1 MLPTVRRC
9 HSLISISLRIGWGT
23 PSLTAIVMVAWLA
36 AAGCKQDG
44 TPATAP
50 EPAAAGG
57 ARGDAAAGARPLP
70 PTAAGMKAPFERRT
84 AALAKTFAAGV
95 KAYRVKKYGE
105 AKRLFHEVVA
115 ARPDDTAA
123 GYQELRAAVRADPNA
138 DPSEPVR
145 ALLYR
150 DFVAYDHRL
159 RTAKELASLWASLR
173 ASELEAIRAAA
184 RAAYAD
190 RLAQAAFF
198 VGRNRTAQPVMYD
211 ETGKPVVDLY
221 QEAYAFD
228 PGSGLVRRL
237 SDTAGRVAGIKVDR
251 GGKRLALLIVN
262 DVAPTVA
269 AIGSSFSAVSGMTVS
284 LETLE
289 TVGPVALPI
298 KEAVTEIR
306 LCTTAKGEARWA
318 IGQAHYAIDAAKRR
332 AVAIRQDDCAS
343 GTTVAVT
350 PEHGR
355 FVRLAQSRPDAG
367 VIDLPVDGGSRP
379 IEVPAILQGG
389 PVEWSPGRSR
399 LAFTRAFDP
408 CDLQWP
414 TNPMNNL
421 YLWDRATAKTFRLA
435 TAFSFFEWEW
445 LDDDHFVYEASG
457 PKGGKIVVHDFR
469 TQTDAT
475 LDVPSGAGLC
485 AAPSFD
491 CVAPGAD
498 APGTDDDDGAE

>member
-1 MLPTVRRC
+1 
-9 HSLISISLRIGWGT
+9 
-23 PSLTAIVMVAWLA
+23 
-36 AAGCKQDG
+36 
-44 TPATAP
+44 
-50 EPAAAGG
+50 
-57 ARGDAAAGARPLP
+57 
-70 PTAAGMKAPFERRT
+70 MKAPFERRT
-84 AALAKTFAAGV
+84 AALARSFAAGV
-95 KAYRVKKYGE
+95 KAYRAKKYGE
-105 AKRLFHEVVA
+105 AERLFHEVVA

-123 GYQELRAAVRADPNA
+123 RYQELRAALRADPDA
-138 DPSEPVR
+138 DLREFVR
-145 ALLYR
+145 GLLFR

-159 RTAKELASLWASLR
+159 RTGKDFAPLWASPR

-211 ETGKPVVDLY
+211 ESARPIIELY

-228 PGSGLVRRL
+228 AGSGLVRRL
-237 SDTAGRVAGIKVDR
+237 SDTAGRVAGIKIDR
-251 GGKRLALLIVN
+251 RGKRLAFLIVN
-262 DVAPTVA
+262 DVTPTDNGT
-269 AIGSSFSAVSGMTVS
+269 GSSFSAVAGMTVS

-289 TVGPVALPI
+289 TVGPVALPLGDP
-298 KEAVTEIR
+298 VTEIR

-318 IGQAHYAIDAAKRR
+318 IGSAHYAIDAAKRR
-332 AVAIRQDDCAS
+332 AVAIRQDDCAP

-350 PEHGR
+350 PEHGQ

-379 IEVPAILQGG
+379 VELVAILQSG
-389 PVEWSPGRSR
+389 PDEWSPGRSR
-399 LAFTRAFDP
+399 LAFTRTFDP

-414 TNPMNNL
+414 SNPMNSL
-421 YLWDRATAKTFRLA
+421 YAWDRATAKTVRLA

-445 LDDDHFVYEASG
+445 LDDDHLVYEASG

-469 TQTDAT
+469 TQTEAT
-475 LDVPSGAGLC
+475 LEVPAGAGLC

-491 CVAPGAD
+491 CVASGAEP
-498 APGTDDDDGAE
+498 AGTDDDDGAE

>member
-1 MLPTVRRC
+1 M
-9 HSLISISLRIGWGT
+9 IGLGT
-23 PSLTAIVMVAWLA
+23 PSLTAIVMVAGLA
-36 AAGCKQDG
+36 AAGCKRSG
-44 TPATAP
+44 TPAP
-50 EPAAAGG
+50 GPQPAAAGG
-57 ARGDAAAGARPLP
+57 ARDDPAARAQSPP
-70 PTAAGMKAPFERRT
+70 PTPAGMKAPFERRT
-84 AALAKTFAAGV
+84 AALARSFATGV
-95 KAYRVKKYGE
+95 KAYRAKKYGE
-105 AKRLFHEVVA
+105 AERLFHEVVA

-123 GYQELRAAVRADPNA
+123 RYQELRAAVRADPEA
-138 DPSEPVR
+138 DLREPVR
-145 ALLYR
+145 ALLFR
-150 DFVAYDHRL
+150 DLVGYDHRL
-159 RTAKELASLWASLR
+159 RTGKELAPLWASPR
-173 ASELEAIRAAA
+173 ASELEAIRTAA

-190 RLAQAAFF
+190 RLAQGVFF

-211 ETGKPVVDLY
+211 ETGKAIIDLY

-237 SDTAGRVAGIKVDR
+237 SDTGGRVAGIKVDR
-251 GGKRLALLIVN
+251 SGNRLALVIVN

-269 AIGSSFSAVSGMTVS
+269 ASGLSFSAVAGMTVS

-289 TVGPVALPI
+289 IVGPIALPL
-298 KEAVTEIR
+298 ADPVTEVR
-306 LCTTAKGEARWA
+306 LCTTAKAEARWV
-318 IGQAHYAIDAAKRR
+318 IGPAQYALDAAKRR
-332 AVAIRQDDCAS
+332 AVAIRQDDCAP

-355 FVRLAQSRPDAG
+355 FVRLAQSPPDAG
-367 VIDLPVDGGSRP
+367 VIELPVDGGTRP
-379 IEVPAILQGG
+379 IEIAAILQSG
-389 PVEWSPGRSR
+389 PIEWSPGRSR

-421 YLWDRATAKTFRLA
+421 YLWDRATAKTVRLA
-435 TAFSFFEWEW
+435 SAFSFFEWEW
-445 LDDDHFVYEASG
+445 LDDDHLVYEASG

-469 TQTDAT
+469 TQTDAA

-491 CVAPGAD
+491 CVAPGTE

>member
-1 MLPTVRRC
+1 MIIRVM
-9 HSLISISLRIGWGT
+9 IGLGT

-36 AAGCKQDG
+36 TAGCKRNV

-57 ARGDAAAGARPLP
+57 ARDAPAAGAQSP
-70 PTAAGMKAPFERRT
+70 PPSPAGMKAPFERRT
-84 AALAKTFAAGV
+84 PALAKSFVAGV
-95 KAYRVKKYGE
+95 KAYRAKKYGE
-105 AKRLFHEVVA
+105 AERLFHQVVA

-123 GYQELRAAVRADPNA
+123 RYQELRAAVRADPDA
-138 DPSEPVR
+138 DLREPLR
-145 ALLYR
+145 ALLFR
-150 DFVAYDHRL
+150 DFVGYDHLL
-159 RTAKELASLWASLR
+159 RTAKELASLWASPR

-190 RLAQAAFF
+190 RLAQGAFF
-198 VGRNRTAQPVMYD
+198 VGRNRTAQPVVYD
-211 ETGKPVVDLY
+211 ETGRPVIDLY

-237 SDTAGRVAGIKVDR
+237 SDTTGRVAGIKVDR
-251 GGKRLALLIVN
+251 GGKRLVLLIIN
-262 DVAPTVA
+262 GVAPTEGA
-269 AIGSSFSAVSGMTVS
+269 SGLSFSAVAGMTVS
-284 LETLE
+284 LQTLE
-289 TVGPVALPI
+289 RVGPIAVPIEEPVA
-298 KEAVTEIR
+298 EIG

-318 IGQAHYAIDAAKRR
+318 IGQMHYAIDATKRR
-332 AVAIRQDDCAS
+332 AVVVRQDDCAP
-343 GTTVAVT
+343 GTTAAVT

-355 FVRLAQSRPDAG
+355 FVRPAQRPPDAS
-367 VIDLPVDGGSRP
+367 VINLPVDGGTRP
-379 IEVPAILQGG
+379 IALAAILQSG
-389 PVEWSPGRSR
+389 PIEWSPGRSR

-408 CDLQWP
+408 CSLEWP

-421 YLWDRATAKTFRLA
+421 YLWDRATAKTVRLA

-445 LDDDHFVYEASG
+445 LDDDRLVYEASG

-475 LDVPSGAGLC
+475 LEVPSGAGLC

-491 CVAPGAD
+491 CVDPGAD